1 VLGSTARWLL
11 RCLRALGQLRWSSP
25 IVPLQDYAGV
35 MAWSHFKAEGDV
47 EFRSILYIPGF
58 AQYNFYDK
66 YYENQ
71 VRGLKLYVRR
81 VFISDYF
88 TELIPRWA

>member
-1 VLGSTARWLL
+1 ML
-11 RCLRALGQLRWSSP
+11 
-25 IVPLQDYAGV
+25 
-35 MAWSHFKAEGDV
+35 AWSHFKAEGDV
-47 EFRSILYIPGF
+47 EFRSILYVPNY

-81 VFISDYF
+81 VFISDDF
-88 TELIPRWA
+88 TDLIPRWALLLSGTLCAG

>member
-1 VLGSTARWLL
+1 
-11 RCLRALGQLRWSSP
+11 
-25 IVPLQDYAGV
+25 

-71 VRGLKLYVRR
+71 VRGARSACSRR
-81 VFISDYF
+81 RR
-88 TELIPRWA
+88 P